1 VDNRRRFFSGRSR
14 RRKMVLAIAAMVVV
28 VAAVAVSLT
37 VYRYLVAGP
46 SMPAE
51 QQFAHDVAAAGV
63 MSADPAVKA
72 GMNLP
77 PGAESTARIVAVA
90 TAVCAD
96 LNSGSSKDAE
106 AMQLYQGALAGTL
119 TGGAPLPHDKA
130 VKIVDLAVQDVCP
143 GK

>member
-1 VDNRRRFFSGRSR
+1 
-14 RRKMVLAIAAMVVV
+14 
-28 VAAVAVSLT
+28 
-37 VYRYLVAGP
+37 
-46 SMPAE
+46 
-51 QQFAHDVAAAGV
+51 

-96 LNSGSSKDAE
+96 LNSGSNKDAE
-106 AMQLYQGALAGTL
+106 ATQVYQGALAGARP
-119 TGGAPLPHDKA
+119 GGASLSHDNA
-130 VKIVDLAVQDVCP
+130 VKVVRLAVQDVCP